1 MIDFADPQIDGT
13 ARCFP
18 VFGPI
23 TDHNPQAWKVQ
34 VMKVMVT
41 GGAGF
46 IGNHLVTRLVDM
58 GYDVVVLDTLL
69 RGNKLDK
76 DVLEKVELVQGDV
89 RDWDV
94 VSRAAKGCDYLYH
107 YAAVL
112 GVDIVADNPV
122 ETMEVETAGLANV
135 ARAAMLHGAKKV
147 VYASTSGVY
156 GKRAIEQA
164 VDEEF
169 EVSPNSSYS
178 IAKRYNEI
186 YLKSLCQEK
195 QLESISIRYFNV
207 YGPKQ
212 DQRMV
217 MAKFFRQALEGKPI
231 TVFGTGKQ
239 TRDFTYIDDVVDATI
254 RVAESV
260 RGCQVFNLSHGQETT
275 IHRLGVL
282 IRDMCRST
290 SEVTLID
297 APKGRYD
304 FEVERRIGD
313 SSKLRSFIGDFSVR
327 TLEEGMRTTME
338 YYLDHWGLQIG
349 SAPEKRS

>member
-1 MIDFADPQIDGT
+1 
-13 ARCFP
+13 
-18 VFGPI
+18 
-23 TDHNPQAWKVQ
+23 
-34 VMKVMVT
+34 MKAMVT

-46 IGNHLVTRLVDM
+46 IGNHLVGRLVEM

-76 DVLEKVELVQGDV
+76 SVLEKVELIQGDV

-107 YAAVL
+107 YAAML

-122 ETMEVETAGLANV
+122 ETMEIESAGLANV
-135 ARAAMLHGAKKV
+135 ARAAMLHGVRKV

-178 IAKRYNEI
+178 IAKRFNEI
-186 YLKSLCQEK
+186 YLKSLFQEK

-217 MAKFFRQALEGKPI
+217 MAKFFRQALEGKSI
-231 TVFGTGKQ
+231 TVYGSGKQ
-239 TRDFTYIDDVVDATI
+239 TRDFTYVDDVVEATI
-254 RVAESV
+254 QAAERV

-275 IHRLGVL
+275 IHRLGE
-282 IRDMCRST
+282 IICEMCGST
-290 SEVTLID
+290 SEVTLVN

-304 FEVERRIGD
+304 FEVERRIGN
-313 SSKLRSFIGDFSVR
+313 SSKLRSFIGDFPVLS
-327 TLEEGMRTTME
+327 LEEGMQRTLE
-338 YYLDHWGLQIG
+338 YYLDHWGLQLG
-349 SAPEKRS
+349 NVAEK

>member
-1 MIDFADPQIDGT
+1 
-13 ARCFP
+13 
-18 VFGPI
+18 
-23 TDHNPQAWKVQ
+23 
-34 VMKVMVT
+34 MKAMVT

-46 IGNHLVTRLVDM
+46 IGNHLVGRLVEM

-76 DVLEKVELVQGDV
+76 SVLEKVELIQGDV

-107 YAAVL
+107 YAAML

-122 ETMEVETAGLANV
+122 KTMEIESAGLANV
-135 ARAAMLHGAKKV
+135 ARAAMLHGVRKV

-178 IAKRYNEI
+178 IAKRFNEI
-186 YLKSLCQEK
+186 YLKSLFQEK

-217 MAKFFRQALEGKPI
+217 MAKFFRQALEGKSI
-231 TVFGTGKQ
+231 TVYGSGKQ
-239 TRDFTYIDDVVDATI
+239 TRDFTYVDDVVEATI
-254 RVAESV
+254 QAAERV

-275 IHRLGVL
+275 IHRLGE
-282 IRDMCRST
+282 IICEMCGST
-290 SEVTLID
+290 SEVTLVN

-304 FEVERRIGD
+304 FEVERRIGN
-313 SSKLRSFIGDFSVR
+313 SSKLRSFIGDFPVLS
-327 TLEEGMRTTME
+327 LEEGMQRTLE
-338 YYLDHWGLQIG
+338 YYLDHWGLQLG
-349 SAPEKRS
+349 NVAEK

>member
-1 MIDFADPQIDGT
+1 
-13 ARCFP
+13 
-18 VFGPI
+18 
-23 TDHNPQAWKVQ
+23 
-34 VMKVMVT
+34 MKAMVT

-46 IGNHLVTRLVDM
+46 IGNHLVGRLVEM

-76 DVLEKVELVQGDV
+76 SVLEKVELIQGDV

-107 YAAVL
+107 YAAML
-112 GVDIVADNPV
+112 GVDIVADHPV
-122 ETMEVETAGLANV
+122 ETMEIESAGLANV
-135 ARAAMLHGAKKV
+135 ARAAMLHGARKV

-178 IAKRYNEI
+178 IAKRFNEI
-186 YLKSLCQEK
+186 YLKSLFQEK

-231 TVFGTGKQ
+231 TVYGSGKQ
-239 TRDFTYIDDVVDATI
+239 TRDFTYVDDVVEATI
-254 RVAESV
+254 QAAERV

-275 IHRLGVL
+275 IHRLGEIICEL
-282 IRDMCRST
+282 CGST
-290 SEVTLID
+290 SEVTLVN

-304 FEVERRIGD
+304 FEVERRIGN
-313 SSKLRSFIGDFSVR
+313 SSKLRSFIGDFPVLS
-327 TLEEGMRTTME
+327 LEEGMQRTLE
-338 YYLDHWGLQIG
+338 YYLDHWGLQLG
-349 SAPEKRS
+349 NVAEK